1 MAPLRSSS
9 RLLLKRSLARSLKVA
24 SVYVCVCDVAFAFAF
39 TFTSLSLS
47 HWLCVYAFSYSF
59 ASAFAFA
66 FAFAFATERK
76 REKDSTRLRLKR
88 ASERCRPKQSLGCI
102 VRRRLCRQQ
111 DRSRL
116 VATRTKHCCDSNNAN
131 APKRKPNRK
140 LR

>member
-66 FAFAFATERK
+66 FAFATERK

-116 VATRTKHCCDSNNAN
+116 VAIATSQSIVATRTTQTHRNENQIES
-131 APKRKPNRK
+131 
-140 LR
+140 